1 MPPSYPLSPQRVPYL
16 GTWVPIQDGVLV
28 LQGLVPGRAAVGAEN
43 AGILRQVPQ
52 MLAASVSHLERG
64 VWCQPSVAPDG
75 YCGIGLWAVGHMCP
89 SRQCCQTLVSHRVDP
104 SLRDEDGYTAADL
117 AEYHGH
123 QDCAQYLRET
133 ARPVSLR
140 VPSHPSWGEGEG
152 TPHPTDQ

>member
-1 MPPSYPLSPQRVPYL
+1 MPPSYHLSPQRAPYL

-28 LQGLVPGRAAVGAEN
+28 PAGLGARQGGCACRECWDSQAGSADVGSLSVPPGA
-43 AGILRQVPQ
+43 
-52 MLAASVSHLERG
+52 G
-64 VWCQPSVAPDG
+64 VWCQPSMAPGG
-75 YCGIGLWAVGHMCP
+75 YCGIVLWAVGHMCP
-89 SRQCCQTLVSHRVDP
+89 SLQCCQTLVSHRVDP

-140 VPSHPSWGEGEG
+140 VPSHPSWGECEG
-152 TPHPTDQ
+152 RLSP